1 MARSKGQCDDAPW
14 ATLFEDS
21 EMEVEEQS
29 ISPLREDSTNQP
41 NQYLPK
47 KPLENDHNTNTHQNR
62 EKYSSVKNGN
72 NSAPTAPP
80 VTIIPP
86 TTIVRDSDGKDENEQ
101 SLPNDKKDNSNKLSD
116 RTPSSTSL
124 NISKAKNDLKD
135 VKYILPTRDDLV
147 SVHPDIVLERLKL
160 LSMDNDID
168 SIGIEIIQQKEPP
181 IWLLHANSVQH
192 EEMTDIVHRM
202 HDLERCTL
210 RQIRTFIDKIEDSVR
225 MFGKNVKSCAHL
237 RTKNGKTFV
246 KHLNMFLDEKE
257 KALKEEFEKDITD
270 KCRSLVVKGSIINTA
285 IYGRELE
292 YYAQVYLQW
301 KSIERHFEDFKRKA
315 FHAFIKDSKQNWKL
329 EKYDTETDH
338 ILNQHLERLEK
349 VFSSDLYVGI
359 EEKQIALIPA
369 MLLRVEVFCRCA
381 QQDLELFKSSSTI
394 LSKINKH
401 TVISIST
408 ATGSGKST
416 LLPALLA
423 ADGYEK
429 IIVTQPRRLACNSI
443 SDRVNKTIGKISSW
457 AVAGARSKNDH
468 NTHIMYLT
476 DGLLT
481 QYLQYNEGKIIS
493 EAANCVRGTVF
504 FIDEVHE
511 RSVNIDLCLAFLAK
525 LLQLDFEGKVKV
537 ILSSATLDNSVQE
550 LFQKFNNDYFALKI
564 ESTLRFPVHT
574 SRIKINETMF
584 DLIERLKKDC
594 KKNEQILCFVK
605 SNNDVTQSIDLLKQ
619 LKKIDAF
626 PLIELQ
632 SSIVQQKLV
641 AEEQIFF
648 STTVAQT
655 SLTFPSLKYVID
667 TGIINIPIYD
677 PHTDTTV
684 LTQIPASHSTITQR
698 KGRLGRTQRGEYFPL
713 YNSHVKRLDFPTP
726 QICQTE
732 LSNVDFALR
741 KSSEEKDSLET
752 FKQWLPDQPDQ
763 AIIVRACDRLKK
775 LGILVDGKQFTQKG
789 KDIAQLP
796 DFGTLE
802 LSTSVHAALN
812 KYNCGRD
819 VILLAAILSVL
830 NTPAIIP
837 KLPNKYKRPEEGDYM
852 SLLDLMHDLSSQP
865 TSIND
870 PELADIQHHLRRAL
884 IRLKTFEAYFS
895 NTSTK
900 SEWQK
905 AAKISSDNWYNIA
918 QALLDGYWEKVY
930 VSLDRLQGRNG
941 RYVRYSETP
950 EEFDDDRKQTAV
962 LKTTTIISRE
972 RRPECVFARD
982 ILCSTAIRATSLISF
997 LGIIPAAWLTHEIE
1011 RKVKVTATEMTK
1023 FKEKISDSID
1033 RHITYSTAGHEIIFK
1048 GPTGKVFDTEQ
1059 HVREQLCNEYEWF
1072 LPDKESLKNNSML
1085 RTNMPKV
1092 KRCIFMPFLWRW
1104 QNEKQVQNMNIEKE
1118 SPTLL
1123 KIVATCREKDARS
1136 IKAELNSFFNR
1147 LSQCESFQNEQKNN
1161 VQPQQL
1167 KPSNS
1172 GIEQRIKRVT
1182 DPNRTWADL
1191 KPAVSQGTRESR
1203 MDVIAWTVVC
1213 KFHCKLHGAFVR
1225 DRIINNRVSP
1235 SSDANPE
1242 SWIDSER
1249 KTDIPVLH
1257 SKIAPSTI
1265 DCHLPID
1272 KYFDIEHLLDEIH
1285 KYEDITVEVFP
1296 QNGQYVLLFD
1306 RKALTGPFILNL
1318 TEPHIAL
1325 TQGRIDFDINNLY
1338 VERGHTQ
1345 ELGQRVD
1352 LSGPPCSSDLEE
1364 IVKKIRMYHF
1374 KVLRPID
1381 DGRVRESL
1389 EKLKSQGY
1397 SQDGPPLTLY
1407 PSKSS

>member
-1 MARSKGQCDDAPW
+1 
-14 ATLFEDS
+14 
-21 EMEVEEQS
+21 
-29 ISPLREDSTNQP
+29 
-41 NQYLPK
+41 
-47 KPLENDHNTNTHQNR
+47 
-62 EKYSSVKNGN
+62 
-72 NSAPTAPP
+72 
-80 VTIIPP
+80 
-86 TTIVRDSDGKDENEQ
+86 
-101 SLPNDKKDNSNKLSD
+101 
-116 RTPSSTSL
+116 
-124 NISKAKNDLKD
+124 
-135 VKYILPTRDDLV
+135 
-147 SVHPDIVLERLKL
+147 
-160 LSMDNDID
+160 MDNDID
-168 SIGIEIIQQKEPP
+168 SIKIEIIQQKEPP
-181 IWLLHANSVQH
+181 MWLLHANSVQH
-192 EEMTDIVHRM
+192 EEMSDIVHRM
-202 HDLERCTL
+202 HDLVHCTL
-210 RQIRTFIDKIEDSVR
+210 RQIQTFIHKIKDSVR
-225 MFGKNVKSCAHL
+225 MFGKNVGSCAHL

-246 KHLNMFLDEKE
+246 KHLKMFLDEKE
-257 KALKEEFEKDITD
+257 KELKEKFEKDITD
-270 KCRSLVVKGSIINTA
+270 KCRSLVVKGSILNEA

-292 YYAQVYLQW
+292 YYAQVCLQW

-315 FHAFIKDSKQNWKL
+315 FHAFIKDSKQTWKF
-329 EKYDTETDH
+329 EKYDTETDQ

-349 VFSSDLYVGI
+349 VFSSDPYVGI
-359 EEKQIALIPA
+359 EEEQIALIPA
-369 MLLRVEVFCRCA
+369 MLLRVEIFCRCA
-381 QQDLELFKSSSTI
+381 QQGLELFKSSSTI

-423 ADGYEK
+423 ADGYGK
-429 IIVTQPRRLACNSI
+429 IIVTQPRRLACNSM
-443 SDRVNKTIGKISSW
+443 SDRVNKTIGKISGW

-476 DGLLT
+476 DGLLKE
-481 QYLQYNEGKIIS
+481 YLQYNEGKIIS
-493 EAANCVRGTVF
+493 EAANCVRGMVF

-511 RSVNIDLCLAFLAK
+511 RAVNIDLCLAFLAK
-525 LLQLDFEGKVKV
+525 LLQLDLKGKVKI
-537 ILSSATLDNSVQE
+537 ILSSATMDNSVQE
-550 LFQKFNNDYFALKI
+550 LFQKFNNDYFALQI

-594 KKNEQILCFVK
+594 KKHEQILCFVK
-605 SNNDVTQSIDLLKQ
+605 SNTDVTQSIDLLKQ

-626 PLIELQ
+626 PLIEFQ
-632 SSIVQQKLV
+632 SPIIQQKLV

-684 LTQIPASHSTITQR
+684 LTKIPASHSTITQR
-698 KGRLGRTQRGEYFPL
+698 KGRLGRTQPGEYFPL

-732 LSNVDFALR
+732 LSNIDFGLR

-752 FKQWLPDQPDQ
+752 FKQLLPNQLDQ
-763 AIIVRACDRLKK
+763 AIIIRAHNRLKK

-830 NTPAIIP
+830 NTSTILP
-837 KLPNKYKRPEEGDYM
+837 KLSNKYKRPEEGDYM
-852 SLLDLMHDLSSQP
+852 SLLALMHDLSSQP
-865 TSIND
+865 TSINN
-870 PELADIQHHLRRAL
+870 PELADIQHYLRRAL
-884 IRLKTFEAYFS
+884 LRLKIFETYFS

-905 AAKISSDNWYNIA
+905 SAKISSDNWYNIA
-918 QALLDGYWEKVY
+918 QAFLDGYWENVY
-930 VSLDRLQGRNG
+930 ISLDRLQGRNKRYG
-941 RYVRYSETP
+941 RYSVTP
-950 EEFDDDRKQTAV
+950 EEFDDCRKQTAV
-962 LKTTTIISRE
+962 LDRATVISQKLH
-972 RRPECVFARD
+972 PECVFARD
-982 ILCSTAIRATSLISF
+982 IICSTAIRTTSRLSF

-1023 FKEKISDSID
+1023 FKEEIFHSID
-1033 RHITYSTAGHEIIFK
+1033 HHITYSTTGHEIIFK

-1059 HVREQLCNEYEWF
+1059 HVREQLCNEYKWF

-1085 RTNMPKV
+1085 RKNMPKV
-1092 KRCIFMPFLWRW
+1092 KRNIFMPFLWRW
-1104 QNEKQVQNMNIEKE
+1104 QNEKQVEKMNIEKE

-1123 KIVATCREKDARS
+1123 KIVATCREKDAES
-1136 IKAELNSFFNR
+1136 IVEELNSFFNW
-1147 LSQCESFQNEQKNN
+1147 LSQCESFQNEQTDN

-1167 KPSNS
+1167 NSSNS

-1182 DPNRTWADL
+1182 DANRTWADL
-1191 KPAVSQGTRESR
+1191 KQAVSQGTRESR
-1203 MDVIAWTVVC
+1203 MDVIAWTLVC

-1242 SWIDSER
+1242 SWVNYER
-1249 KTDIPVLH
+1249 KSGIPVLH
-1257 SKIAPSTI
+1257 SKITPSTI
-1265 DCHLPID
+1265 DCHLPIQD
-1272 KYFDIEHLLDEIH
+1272 YFDIELLLDEIH
-1285 KYEDITVEVFP
+1285 KYEDIEVKVFR
-1296 QNGQYVLLFD
+1296 QHCQYVLLFD
-1306 RKALTGPFILNL
+1306 EKALTGPFIVNL
-1318 TEPHIAL
+1318 TEPHVAL
-1325 TQGRIDFDINNLY
+1325 AQGSIDFDIDNLY
-1338 VERGHTQ
+1338 VEREHPQ
-1345 ELGQRVD
+1345 KLRQRVD

-1381 DGRVRESL
+1381 DDRVRESL
-1389 EKLKSQGY
+1389 KKLKSQGY
-1397 SQDGPPLTLY
+1397 SQDGPPLTLS